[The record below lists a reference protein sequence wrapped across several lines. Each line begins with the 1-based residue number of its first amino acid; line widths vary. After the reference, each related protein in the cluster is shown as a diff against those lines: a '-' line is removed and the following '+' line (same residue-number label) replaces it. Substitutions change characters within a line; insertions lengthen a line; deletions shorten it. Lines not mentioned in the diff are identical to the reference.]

1 MDRKNISSALGIAS
15 FLLQYPDE
23 KWYELLEEV
32 IKETEYF
39 RQDMYVKPIF
49 KFINFAK
56 QCKQLDLAEI
66 YVKSFDFSNKSS
78 LYLTYHLY
86 NDQPERGMAML
97 KLKQRYAKAGL
108 ELTAKDLPDFLPVV
122 LEFASAAKEEDI
134 LKEYETIIKAIFDE
148 LSKENSPYLHVLK
161 SVLIIIQSEDNNF
174 SVIGEAEEQVDF
186 DRSLGGAIN
195 ESY

>member
-32 IKETEYF
+32 IKETEYI

>member
-1 MDRKNISSALGIAS
+1 MDRKNISSALWIAS

-32 IKETEYF
+32 IKETEYI

-49 KFINFAK
+49 KFISFVK

-108 ELTAKDLPDFLPVV
+108 ELAAKDLPDFLPVV

-134 LKEYETIIKAIFDE
+134 LKEYETIIKVIFDE

-161 SVLIIIQSEDNNF
+161 SVLLILQSEGNKF
-174 SVIGEAEEQVDF
+174 SVLEEEEEQMDF